1 MIHLLLE
8 SSPAGGS
15 TTGIVEY
22 LTIFVLAAFVGIEV
36 VSKVPSILHTP
47 LMSGSNAIHGIVLV
61 GALTI
66 MGEAHGTAE
75 VVLGFLAVF
84 LATLNVVG
92 GFVVT
97 DRMLEMFKAKPGER
111 ARAQAAKAED
121 TARGGVREPRD
132 RWGRRLML
140 AVSFTLTTARDLA
153 YLVAIAGFIVALKGL
168 SSPRHARLG
177 QPRRRGGRH
186 PGHRDDLH
194 AADAAALGL
203 EPRARPHRHGPR
215 RVHRR
220 ASGPLREDDGD
231 APAGGHLQRRGRWRR
246 RADLHRR
253 AACTSTRS
261 GCSRRSTSRPRCC
274 SAC

>member
-8 SSPAGGS
+8 SAPVGGS

-111 ARAQAAKAED
+111 AASRASGAQVAKAED
-121 TARGGVREPRD
+121 APPAASEPTETSGG
-132 RWGRRLML
+132 
-140 AVSFTLTTARDLA
+140 
-153 YLVAIAGFIVALKGL
+153 
-168 SSPRHARLG
+168 
-177 QPRRRGGRH
+177 
-186 PGHRDDLH
+186 
-194 AADAAALGL
+194 AA
-203 EPRARPHRHGPR
+203 
-215 RVHRR
+215 
-220 ASGPLREDDGD
+220 
-231 APAGGHLQRRGRWRR
+231 
-246 RADLHRR
+246 
-253 AACTSTRS
+253 
-261 GCSRRSTSRPRCC
+261 
-274 SAC
+274 